1 MADTFSSKERSEIM
15 RKVKSRRNRS
25 TEIKL
30 IEFFKENKIKG
41 WRRNYKLY
49 GKPDFVFPKLRL
61 AVFTDGCFW
70 HGHNCRNT
78 QPDDNKEYWDAKI
91 KKNRARDEQVNHT
104 LVNKEWKVIRVWECE
119 LKKKNRDILRKKLSF
134 LLEPPA

>member
-41 WRRNYKLY
+41 W
-49 GKPDFVFPKLRL
+49 
-61 AVFTDGCFW
+61 
-70 HGHNCRNT
+70 
-78 QPDDNKEYWDAKI
+78 I
-91 KKNRARDEQVNHT
+91 KYP
-104 LVNKEWKVIRVWECE
+104 I
-119 LKKKNRDILRKKLSF
+119 
-134 LLEPPA
+134 